1 MPRRQVGPIARSDR
15 EGTLYNSPMKSAP
28 ALLAFLFMVSFATS
42 QTMPANSATVPITL
56 DHNRIIIDVYL
67 PMRDGS
73 KTRVRG
79 WVDPG
84 DTEMSI
90 SEALS
95 KKLGLTIVGGNPDA
109 KKSQVPAEL
118 LVGAMK
124 IDLGAIKEARALME
138 ESIAPGTSASIK
150 LPATVL
156 RNYDLI
162 IDYLNREFTIATP
175 GAVHWEGT
183 ATQASIGQSTGLIQ
197 LDCKLAGGRHT
208 VSFDPGSSV
217 SWLSGELISKWHK
230 IHPRWPSMVGAIGP
244 ANLWGSEA
252 EPGWRLLRIPEIEC
266 GNVAFTNGVAVPL
279 SEDAFDWFQKRAGVP
294 TIGLIGADVL
304 LNFRVGI
311 DYGQARVYFKQLS
324 KYTPPGI
331 DAVGVILRPDDN
343 RRYTVIGVADHEG
356 KPSVP
361 EIKKGDTLLTVDN
374 ARVSG
379 GTMGQVW
386 SLLSGSPGDMRTL
399 GLERDGK
406 PLTVKATVYRFLP
419 SVTEELKAKKH

>member
-1 MPRRQVGPIARSDR
+1 MGTAGG
-15 EGTLYNSPMKSAP
+15 EGTFYNSLMKSAP
-28 ALLAFLFMVSFATS
+28 ALLTFLFMVSFASS
-42 QTMPANSATVPITL
+42 QTLPRNSATVPITL

-67 PMRDGS
+67 RMPDGS

-90 SEALS
+90 TEALS

-109 KKSQVPAEL
+109 RESQVPAEL

-124 IDLGAIKEARALME
+124 LDLGRIKEARALIE
-138 ESIAPGTSASIK
+138 ETIAPGTSASIK

-156 RNYDLI
+156 RNYDVV

-175 GAVHWEGT
+175 GSIHWEGT
-183 ATQASIGQSTGLIQ
+183 TIQASIGQSTGLMQ
-197 LDCKLAGGRHT
+197 LDCKLAGGKHT
-208 VSFDPGSSV
+208 VSFDPGTSV
-217 SWLSGELISKWHK
+217 SWLSGELISQWHK
-230 IHPRWPSMVGAIGP
+230 VYPRWPSMVGAVGP

-252 EPGWRLLRIPEIEC
+252 EPAWRLLRIPEIEC
-266 GNVAFTNGVAVPL
+266 GNVAFTNGVAVPF
-279 SEDAFDWFQKRAGVP
+279 SQDALDWFQKRAGVP

-311 DYGQARVYFKQLS
+311 DYGHARVYLKQLS

-331 DAVGVILRPDDN
+331 DAVGVILRPEAN
-343 RRYTVIGVADHEG
+343 LRYTVIGVADHLG

-361 EIKKGDTLLTVDN
+361 EVKAGDTLLTVDN

-419 SVTEELKAKKH
+419 SVKEETKTKKH